1 MPNVEL
7 QRALTVPAVPARA
20 ALSSILRDIATAKG
34 KWMDFALYA
43 TLGDLGLPDF
53 GYVGVPV
60 RLFDLSEQA
69 EPRYEIGFK
78 LQARRGSD
86 AFPAFTGAMGIE
98 ANGPSASEMW
108 FAGAYET
115 PLHFL
120 GGFVNQ
126 TLLRGVA
133 EKSLE
138 NMADEISHAVIAGV
152 ERREIEDTRYRLLF
166 KAGD

>member
-1 MPNVEL
+1 
-7 QRALTVPAVPARA
+7 
-20 ALSSILRDIATAKG
+20 
-34 KWMDFALYA
+34 MDFALYT

-69 EPRYEIGFK
+69 EPRYEIEFK
-78 LQARRGSD
+78 MQARRGSE
-86 AFPAFTGAMGIE
+86 AFPTFTGAVGIE

-108 FAGAYET
+108 IAGEYET
-115 PLHFL
+115 PMHFL
-120 GGFVNQ
+120 GGLVNQ

-138 NMADEISHAVIAGV
+138 NMADEISRAVVAGV
-152 ERREIEDTRYRLLF
+152 ERREFEDSRYRLLF